1 METLK
6 TVVLS
11 NTAIACGVTV
21 GQVQHA
27 YSRALIR
34 KGGCML
40 VLDGD
45 LSPAVCTAVAQ
56 SHFRDYY
63 SRVTLTINHNLGVI
77 VYELEV

>member
-21 GQVQHA
+21 GQVQYA

>member
-1 METLK
+1 MEALK
-6 TVVLS
+6 SVILS

-21 GQVQHA
+21 EQVQYA

-34 KGGCML
+34 KGGMML

-45 LSPAVCTAVAQ
+45 ISPATCTATAQ

-63 SRVTLTINHNLGVI
+63 PRATMTVNHDMGVI